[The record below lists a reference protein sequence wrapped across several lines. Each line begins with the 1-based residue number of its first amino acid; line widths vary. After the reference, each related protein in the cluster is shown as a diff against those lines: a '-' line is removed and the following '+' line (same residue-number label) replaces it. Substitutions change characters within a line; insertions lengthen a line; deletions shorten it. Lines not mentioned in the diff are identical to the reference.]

1 MAKVELEQRVQ
12 TIEEQRAQDAAVQT
26 YTDQMVALFA
36 TNNYL
41 DEVQEEETRTL
52 ARARTLAALEEADL
66 PHTKRII
73 RFLYDAR
80 LIQGDTPPVSL
91 SGADL
96 TGIDLSD
103 VELSKAN
110 LSGADLSGVKGI
122 TNKELQQQA
131 VSLEGATMPNG
142 QKYEEWL
149 KSKGRGEDGENS
161 GPS

>member
-1 MAKVELEQRVQ
+1 
-12 TIEEQRAQDAAVQT
+12 
-26 YTDQMVALFA
+26 MVALFA

-66 PHTKRII
+66 PHIKRII